1 MDKKITGLKLFLLL
15 FWQVSFAQQTILT
28 DSNLPIMVI
37 STDIDP
43 ATNSPIDIPD
53 EPKVLA
59 TMQLIFRPD
68 GARNYLTDI
77 TNDSFLNYNGRM
89 GIELRG
95 SSSQELDKKPYGFT
109 TLLEDDDSN
118 NNVSL
123 LGMPSEN
130 DWVLNS
136 LAYDPSMIRD
146 YLSYTLASN
155 MGNYAPRVKYIEV
168 IVNDDYKGVYILTE
182 KIKRDSDRVNLKKI
196 DDEDTD
202 FPEVTGGYIVKAD
215 KTTGGDVV
223 AWTMPNYGG
232 WDTDFLH

>member
-109 TLLEDDDSN
+109 TLLELYN
-118 NNVSL
+118 IKQKNHL
-123 LGMPSEN
+123 
-130 DWVLNS
+130 
-136 LAYDPSMIRD
+136 IRWFFFVF
-146 YLSYTLASN
+146 T
-155 MGNYAPRVKYIEV
+155 NYFFY
-168 IVNDDYKGVYILTE
+168 
-182 KIKRDSDRVNLKKI
+182 
-196 DDEDTD
+196 
-202 FPEVTGGYIVKAD
+202 F
-215 KTTGGDVV
+215 
-223 AWTMPNYGG
+223 
-232 WDTDFLH
+232 